1 MILQITQSQVDDINE
16 IFNKY
21 LPDSSISLFDYEG
34 EGFTTYKFKVYENS
48 FDGINIEL
56 RIEDYDEEIYI
67 PFPVDL
73 ENGVFSTHIDKDEL
87 ISLKLNNKSFL
98 TISTKRD
105 TNFSNQNIIHLIALN
120 SDLQSLNSQN
130 LITLFLY
137 NSKINSFNKFNL
149 NKLEYFYLHKCN
161 SLDKIDN
168 ILNSKSLKT
177 LHLKKMRN
185 LVFDS
190 IDDLSTLE
198 ILKIE
203 NIDKLNE
210 VELNNCKQLRKITIS
225 ELRNLSK
232 VKVNFCSSLEKL
244 EINSDSI
251 FEEHPIQEIDLKGCS
266 SLLELDLSSF
276 ENLKKLIGLDTLINL
291 KKLNLS
297 NSKYLNLNELIKNS
311 IFHNMTEL
319 SLYDNKKLDS
329 LKFINQFPELVELD
343 VNNCNL
349 IRNLKL
355 IRKHNTLKKL
365 NLSYCESLEDI
376 SDIEKLSNLNEL
388 DISDNK
394 KLVDFSPISKIKN
407 LTKLE
412 CYSNNFK
419 NLKFLSGS
427 RSLKKLNCSSNEKL
441 ISISGIEKIST
452 LEELDLGSNEK
463 LTDISGIKYL
473 RNLRELN
480 LYNCQNLMDFLPISY
495 LKNITKI
502 DLSSNEQ
509 LNDIEDLKYLRNLK
523 NLDINGCFNIPSF
536 EPLINC
542 TNLEYIYFENKG
554 LVASILTETALK
566 RKDLE
571 FINNNIKEW
580 LGIFKPIVYTEPM
593 GSRLISI
600 FRLLLEVEILN
611 KENEKSM
618 NDEYIDEIDLSEEA
632 GDDLDSIFSDA
643 DENSEEN
650 IDSDD
655 ELEDTDDDIDSDD
668 ELEDTEDVI
677 DSEEELE
684 DTEDDIDSE
693 EELEDTE
700 DDIDSDDELEDTE
713 DDIDSEEELEDI
725 EDDIDS
731 EEELE
736 DTEENIDSDDE
747 LGELEREIDTININT
762 LFEINIDEAD
772 NLFFLASAH
781 EKEIKSET
789 KKHFSK
795 FLDALYIKK
804 DLKIPTIEYSIK
816 ILGLV
821 ADKDFIQT
829 NFENIFDKQ
838 LKYKNGLNINVMIS
852 YLAEPPIQYRA
863 WADSLVERASSIF
876 KSPKEISEI
885 GIGTTLYYVST
896 NNEIESDRWLN
907 LITINTPPITK
918 DKVLLSLSKFA
929 LQKGNSNQSRKYSS
943 QLAYPEVRDEFRIM
957 YTNYMIKN
965 NNLDFKQIHEFLLE
979 METVMGEENLALYL
993 TENEK
998 YLEDDERLFAILIAL
1013 ERNPE
1018 KMYEF
1023 INKVINK
1030 FPDKDFINIIMKE
1043 FSNTQESTGILE
1055 EVTELIEKEDLKQ
1068 NLRPKDFIKLKEKI
1082 NDKTYLNKILY
1093 KGLLKQLID
1102 EKYIDLEDA
1111 NNLEKSL

>member
-1 MILQITQSQVDDINE
+1 MLLKITEEQVQNISNIL
-16 IFNKY
+16 NKY
-21 LPDSSISLFDYEG
+21 LPDSSISL
-34 EGFTTYKFKVYENS
+34 YENEDNGYS
-48 FDGINIEL
+48 TYRLREYENIFDGIFIKFKIDDNKQEL
-56 RIEDYDEEIYI
+56 LI
-67 PFPVDL
+67 PFPDDV
-73 ENGVFSTHIDKDEL
+73 EIGVLSVHFDREGM
-87 ISLKLNNKSFL
+87 ISIKINEKYFL
-98 TISTKRD
+98 TISNNKD
-105 TNFSNQNIIHLIALN
+105 TNFSNISTLHLIAIN
-120 SDLQSLNSQN
+120 SDLRELNSN
-130 LITLFLY
+130 YLKTLVLV
-137 NSKINSFNKFNL
+137 NSKISSFNTFNL
-149 NKLEYFYLHKCN
+149 NNLERLFILKCN
-161 SLDKIDN
+161 NLDN
-168 ILNSKSLKT
+168 IDAIIDSKKLKF
-177 LHLKKMRN
+177 LHLKKMNN
-185 LVFDS
+185 LIIKS
-190 IDDLSTLE
+190 IKDLSNLDTLQ
-198 ILKIE
+198 IE
-203 NIDKLNE
+203 NIDQIKEIEVLNCNNLKLFN
-210 VELNNCKQLRKITIS
+210 IG
-225 ELRNLSK
+225 ELRNCTRI
-232 VKVNFCSSLEKL
+232 KVNFCGSLENFKL
-244 EINSDSI
+244 DPDYFSSEQ
-251 FEEHPIQEIDLKGCS
+251 PIQEIDLKGCS

-291 KKLNLS
+291 KILNLGS
-297 NSKYLNLNELIKNS
+297 SKFLDLNDLIKS
-311 IFHNMTEL
+311 TIFHNLSEL
-319 SLYDNKKLDS
+319 NLWDNVKINS
-329 LKFINQFPELVELD
+329 LKFLNQFPQLVKLE
-343 VNNCNL
+343 VNNCNS
-349 IRNLKL
+349 LKSL
-355 IRKHNTLKKL
+355 KHIKKHYTLKEL

-376 SDIEKLSNLNEL
+376 SDIDKLNNLEEL

-394 KLVDFSPISKIKN
+394 SLVDFSPISKIKN

-427 RSLKKLNCSSNEKL
+427 RSLKILNCSSNEKL
-441 ISISGIEKIST
+441 LSTSGIENITT
-452 LEELDLGSNEK
+452 LEELDLSSNEK
-463 LTDISGIKYL
+463 LTDISGVKYL

-480 LYNCQNLMDFLPISY
+480 LSYCESLMDFLPVSH
-495 LKNITKI
+495 LKNLTKI

-509 LNDIEDLKYLRNLK
+509 LNDIEHLKYLRNLK
-523 NLDINGCFNIPSF
+523 ELNINGCFNIPSF

-542 TNLEYIYFENKG
+542 INLEDIYFENKG

-611 KENEKSM
+611 KENDNNT
-618 NDEYIDEIDLSEEA
+618 NDEYIEEVDLSDEA

-643 DENSEEN
+643 DENSEED
-650 IDSDD
+650 IDSDEDLEDTEDDIDSD
-655 ELEDTDDDIDSDD
+655 EDLEDTDDDIDSDEDLEDTDDDIDSD
-668 ELEDTEDVI
+668 EDLEDTEDDF
-677 DSEEELE
+677 DSDKDLE
-684 DTEDDIDSE
+684 DTEDDIDSNE
-693 EELEDTE
+693 EFVELEKE
-700 DDIDSDDELEDTE
+700 
-713 DDIDSEEELEDI
+713 I
-725 EDDIDS
+725 E
-731 EEELE
+731 
-736 DTEENIDSDDE
+736 TV
-747 LGELEREIDTININT
+747 NINT

-781 EKEIKSET
+781 QKEIKSET
-789 KKHFSK
+789 KEHFSK
-795 FLDALYIKK
+795 FLDYLFIKK
-804 DLKIPTIEYSIK
+804 DLKIPTIEYSLK

-821 ADKDFIQT
+821 ADKVFIQS

-852 YLAEPPIQYRA
+852 YLAEPPLQYKV

-918 DKVLLSLSKFA
+918 DRVLLSLSKFA

-1055 EVTELIEKEDLKQ
+1055 EVTDLIEKEDLKQ

-1102 EKYIDLEDA
+1102 EKYIDIEDA
-1111 NNLEKSL
+1111 NNLEKSI

>member
-1 MILQITQSQVDDINE
+1 
-16 IFNKY
+16 
-21 LPDSSISLFDYEG
+21 
-34 EGFTTYKFKVYENS
+34 
-48 FDGINIEL
+48 
-56 RIEDYDEEIYI
+56 
-67 PFPVDL
+67 
-73 ENGVFSTHIDKDEL
+73 
-87 ISLKLNNKSFL
+87 
-98 TISTKRD
+98 
-105 TNFSNQNIIHLIALN
+105 
-120 SDLQSLNSQN
+120 
-130 LITLFLY
+130 
-137 NSKINSFNKFNL
+137 
-149 NKLEYFYLHKCN
+149 
-161 SLDKIDN
+161 
-168 ILNSKSLKT
+168 
-177 LHLKKMRN
+177 
-185 LVFDS
+185 
-190 IDDLSTLE
+190 LE

-203 NIDKLNE
+203 NMDKLNE
-210 VELNNCKQLRKITIS
+210 VEINNCKQLRKIMIG

-232 VKVNFCSSLEKL
+232 VKVNSCSALEKL
-244 EINSDSI
+244 EINSDS
-251 FEEHPIQEIDLKGCS
+251 FFDEHPIQEIDLKGCS

-276 ENLKKLIGLDTLINL
+276 ENLKKLIGLDTLLNL

-297 NSKYLNLNELIKNS
+297 SSKYLNLNELIKNS
-311 IFHNMTEL
+311 IFQNMTEL
-319 SLYDNKKLDS
+319 ILCDNKKLDS
-329 LKFINQFPELVELD
+329 LKFINQFPELIELD
-343 VNNCNL
+343 VSNCNL

-355 IRKHNTLKKL
+355 IRKHNTLNKL

-388 DISDNK
+388 EISDNK

-427 RSLKKLNCSSNEKL
+427 RSLKILNCSSNEKL
-441 ISISGIEKIST
+441 LSTSGIENITT
-452 LEELDLGSNEK
+452 LEELDLSSNEK
-463 LTDISGIKYL
+463 LTDISGVKYL

-480 LYNCQNLMDFLPISY
+480 LSYCESLMDFLPVSH
-495 LKNITKI
+495 LKNLTKI

-509 LNDIEDLKYLRNLK
+509 LNDIEHLKYLRNLK
-523 NLDINGCFNIPSF
+523 ELNINGCFNIPSF

-542 TNLEYIYFENKG
+542 LNLEEIYFENKG

-611 KENEKSM
+611 KENDNNT
-618 NDEYIDEIDLSEEA
+618 NDEYIEEVDLSDEA

-643 DENSEEN
+643 DENSEED
-650 IDSDD
+650 IDSDEELED
-655 ELEDTDDDIDSDD
+655 TEVDTDSDEDLEDTEDDIDSDEDLEDTEVDTDSDEELEDTDDDIDSDE
-668 ELEDTEDVI
+668 ELEDTDDDI
-677 DSEEELE
+677 DSDEDLEDTDDDIDSDEDLEDTDDEFDSDEDLE
-684 DTEDDIDSE
+684 DTEDDFDSDE
-693 EELEDTE
+693 DLEDTE
-700 DDIDSDDELEDTE
+700 DEFDSNEEVVELEKE
-713 DDIDSEEELEDI
+713 I
-725 EDDIDS
+725 E
-731 EEELE
+731 
-736 DTEENIDSDDE
+736 TV
-747 LGELEREIDTININT
+747 NINT

-789 KKHFSK
+789 KEHFSK
-795 FLDALYIKK
+795 FLDYLFIKK
-804 DLKIPTIEYSIK
+804 DLKIPTIEYSLK

-821 ADKDFIQT
+821 ADKVFIQS

-852 YLAEPPIQYRA
+852 YLAEPPLQYKV
-863 WADSLVERASSIF
+863 WADSLVERASNIF

-918 DKVLLSLSKFA
+918 DRVLLSLSKFA

-957 YTNYMIKN
+957 YTNYMIIN

-1043 FSNTQESTGILE
+1043 FSNTQESSGILE
-1055 EVTELIEKEDLKQ
+1055 EVTDLIEKEDLKQ

-1102 EKYIDLEDA
+1102 EKYIDIEDA
-1111 NNLEKSL
+1111 NNLEKSI